1 MTCRSSSDQ
10 LSSLL
15 QVSVMQAVTAVAG
28 AGVGIVLAPVLAP
41 AAVGVLGFSAS
52 GVVGGMLRI

>member
-1 MTCRSSSDQ
+1 
-10 LSSLL
+10 
-15 QVSVMQAVTAVAG
+15 MQAITAVAG

-52 GVVGGMLRI
+52 GVVGGTLRI